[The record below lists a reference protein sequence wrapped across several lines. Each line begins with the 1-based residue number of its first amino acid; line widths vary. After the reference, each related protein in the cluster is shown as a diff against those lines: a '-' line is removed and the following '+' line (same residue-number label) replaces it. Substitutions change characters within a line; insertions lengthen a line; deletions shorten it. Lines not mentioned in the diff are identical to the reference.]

1 MLEAQGNVW
10 DFYGAPD
17 TVIVIPTN
25 GDVNRY
31 GECVMGRG
39 LALQAKKR
47 IKGIAR
53 KLGDAIREF
62 GSVPL
67 YLDDGRCLSFPVKHH
82 WFEHA
87 DLELIKRST
96 DDLGDLA
103 QHAIG
108 ESFIGVRFGCG
119 NGKLNWSDVRP
130 ILETLPD
137 NVIILNP

>member
-53 KLGDAIREF
+53 RLGDAIREF

-82 WFEHA
+82 WPCH
-87 DLELIKRST
+87 LHTSRN
-96 DDLGDLA
+96 A
-103 QHAIG
+103 QWR
-108 ESFIGVRFGCG
+108 ERNRRMS
-119 NGKLNWSDVRP
+119 
-130 ILETLPD
+130 ILPH
-137 NVIILNP
+137 NNFVQR